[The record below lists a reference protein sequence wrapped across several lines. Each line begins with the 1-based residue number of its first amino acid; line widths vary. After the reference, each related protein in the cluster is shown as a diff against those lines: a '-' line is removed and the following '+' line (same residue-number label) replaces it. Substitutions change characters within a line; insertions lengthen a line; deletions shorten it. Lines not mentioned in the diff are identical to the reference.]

1 MTALER
7 TDLAPRVLRAALLAL
22 VVLVALEGLAFFQY
36 RQHPLERMAFG
47 YDLDAGFREQDGE
60 LTIRRSSSR
69 ALWDQRYPVART
81 PGVARVMLVGDS
93 ILRGGSYEDSAAGRL
108 RRELEQCGMRA
119 EVWNLSS
126 PGYGSQRKHIMV
138 EKALSYRPDLVV
150 YQANVTTEYED
161 SREWERK
168 ERHASWHPGLWP
180 EKLPL
185 IGRISL
191 SMNEQV
197 FWKWLDKEIRAGAD
211 PNGADLEQAMRSK
224 SDLEHWMP
232 LMVENFRHTVAL
244 LKGAGV
250 PLLVL
255 ARASLVDDTAEM
267 ADLGLEAE
275 IGPLAA
281 REGFAWLSTRQIF
294 SQGDARRYFFD
305 GTHWT
310 DAGHELIG
318 KALLRESLRLLGL
331 SCK

>member
-1 MTALER
+1 
-7 TDLAPRVLRAALLAL
+7 
-22 VVLVALEGLAFFQY
+22 
-36 RQHPLERMAFG
+36 
-47 YDLDAGFREQDGE
+47 
-60 LTIRRSSSR
+60 
-69 ALWDQRYPVART
+69 
-81 PGVARVMLVGDS
+81 
-93 ILRGGSYEDSAAGRL
+93 
-108 RRELEQCGMRA
+108 
-119 EVWNLSS
+119 
-126 PGYGSQRKHIMV
+126 MV
-138 EKALSYRPDLVV
+138 RKALGYRPDLVI
-150 YQANVTTEYED
+150 YQANVSTEFED

-168 ERHASWHPGLWP
+168 ERHASWHPSLWP

-197 FWKWLDKEIRAGAD
+197 FWKWLDKDIRAGAD
-211 PNGADLEQAMRSK
+211 PNGADLEQAMRAK

-232 LMVENFRHTVAL
+232 VMLENFRHTVAL

-267 ADLGLEAE
+267 TDLGLEAE

-281 REGFAWLSTRQIF
+281 GEGFAWLSTRQIF
-294 SQGDARRYFFD
+294 SQGDARQYFFD

-310 DAGHELIG
+310 DAGHELIS
-318 KALLRESLRLLGL
+318 KALVLESLKALGN